1 MRMVMLILKRVAC
14 YASLKMVMGISGK
27 DHTRIYRF
35 TMFYMIEKSRGTQ
48 LFKEGKGYICD
59 LTGRELDNIFM

>member
-1 MRMVMLILKRVAC
+1 MLILKRAVG

-27 DHTRIYRF
+27 DHIRIYKF

-48 LFKEGKGYICD
+48 LFKEGKGYVCD
-59 LTGRELDNIFM
+59 LTRRELDNIFM